1 MKKILFLALL
11 LSFFAISCKKNDTNP
26 VTNNSTPDQFF
37 SFDSGKAWVYN
48 EHDSIS
54 NEDTAFSRTCTDGL
68 IVLDSTQYHVFLD
81 SNHITNNIDSSFYNL
96 IGNEYFQYTILSPQ
110 LPGFKEKY
118 LIGDAP
124 LGTTWTMPYTAT
136 IGSGTT
142 SATISANIV
151 NTIEEKGTSLTI
163 NSTNYSNLYKVK
175 SEIANA
181 TVSLPVVGNLPT
193 TVIQNIHSYYAPKY
207 GLVKSDRKLT
217 ISVTISPTLSIIL
230 QTLGVTIPAGDIPLT
245 NTNKTT
251 TLTSVNF

>member
-1 MKKILFLALL
+1 MKNTLFLALL
-11 LSFFAISCKKNDTNP
+11 LSFFAISCKKDVSNP
-26 VTNNSTPDQFF
+26 VTNNTTPDQFF
-37 SFDSGKAWVYN
+37 TFDSGKAWVYN

-68 IVLDSTQYHVFLD
+68 IVLDSTQYHIFLD

-124 LGTTWTMPYTAT
+124 AGTSWSTPYTAT

-142 SATISANIV
+142 AATISANIV
-151 NTIEEKGTSLTI
+151 NTIEAKGISMTVD
-163 NSTNYSNLYKVK
+163 STNYSNLYKVK
-175 SEIANA
+175 TEIVNA
-181 TVSLPVVGNLPT
+181 TVSLPIFGNLPT
-193 TVIQNIHSYYAPKY
+193 TIVQDIHSYYAPKY
-207 GLVKSDRKLT
+207 GLIKRDRQLS
-217 ISVTISPTLSIIL
+217 ISVTI
-230 QTLGVTIPAGDIPLT
+230 LT
-245 NTNKTT
+245 ANTNLINTNKTT